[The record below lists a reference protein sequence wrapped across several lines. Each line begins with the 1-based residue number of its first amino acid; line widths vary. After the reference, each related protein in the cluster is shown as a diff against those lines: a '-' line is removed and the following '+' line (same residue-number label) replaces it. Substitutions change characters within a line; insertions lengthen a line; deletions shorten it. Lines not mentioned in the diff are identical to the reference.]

1 MTKIE
6 MVDINR
12 ALTSVSY
19 VNNDD
24 LNTIKTYKGKLLEGG
39 PI

>member
-1 MTKIE
+1 MKKIE

-19 VNNDD
+19 VTNDD
-24 LNTIKTYKGKLLEGG
+24 MNTINTYGDKLLEGG
-39 PI
+39 RT

>member
-6 MVDINR
+6 MADINR

-19 VNNDD
+19 VTNDD
-24 LNTIKTYKGKLLEGG
+24 LNKINTYGDKLLEGG

>member
-19 VNNDD
+19 VTNDD
-24 LNTIKTYKGKLLEGG
+24 LNKITKYGDKLLEGG

>member
-19 VNNDD
+19 VTNDD
-24 LNTIKTYKGKLLEGG
+24 MNTINRYRDKLLESG